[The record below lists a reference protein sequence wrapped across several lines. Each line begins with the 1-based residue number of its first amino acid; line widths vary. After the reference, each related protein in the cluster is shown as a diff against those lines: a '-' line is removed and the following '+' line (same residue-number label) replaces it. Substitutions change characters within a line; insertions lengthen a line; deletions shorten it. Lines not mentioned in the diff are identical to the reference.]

1 MFRRELPYT
10 LIQDTDHK
18 EILAKLKQAGVQ
30 RAHFTN
36 GTYAWPQS
44 ITVAT
49 TLAGFK
55 HAVDSVDASLPLIIA
70 INSDQSM
77 HELGKKDFDDQDKR
91 AASVAE
97 PLAQA
102 FPDNRVFVIFY
113 DDKTPNALYAFL
125 AAHNI
130 TATLHKWGFGTNP
143 AAPKIEGAEN
153 FAEVFGY
160 PLVDDKKPLCWEDT
174 PTAEQP
180 NVHVADLRNK
190 LITPAR
196 LCMFA
201 LPESLASYQAEGV
214 VAAKQ
219 LNI

>member
-18 EILAKLKQAGVQ
+18 EILTKLKQAGVKG
-30 RAHFTN
+30 AHFTN

-44 ITVAT
+44 VTVAT

-55 HAVDSVDASLPLIIA
+55 YVVDSVDASLSLIIA
-70 INSDQSM
+70 INSDKSM
-77 HELGKKDFDDQDKR
+77 YELGKKDFASQTER
-91 AASVAE
+91 AASVAG

-102 FPDNRVFVIFY
+102 FPDNRVFVVFY
-113 DDKTPNALYAFL
+113 DDKTPNALYEFL
-125 AAHNI
+125 ARHNV
-130 TATLHKWGFGTNP
+130 TTTLHKWGFGTSP
-143 AAPKIEGAEN
+143 DAPKIEGAEN
-153 FAEVFGY
+153 FANVFGY
-160 PLVDDKKPLCWEDT
+160 PLMGDKKPLCWDDT

-196 LCMFA
+196 LCLFA

-214 VAAKQ
+214 VTTKQ
-219 LNI
+219 FNI